1 MKHLTSDIE
10 INASPEHVWKVLT
23 DFPALGEW
31 SPFVRS
37 IHGRL
42 AVGETLKIYM
52 KASKVMGMTFKP
64 RVLRAEPSREF
75 RWLGRFLMPGLFDG
89 EHYFTIEDLGG
100 NRVRFVQGEIFTG
113 ILVPVMS
120 MLKVLGNAFVGFQ
133 EMNQTLKERAEQI
146 SG

>member
-1 MKHLTSDIE
+1 MKQLTSDIE

-37 IHGRL
+37 IDGRL
-42 AVGETLKIYM
+42 AVGETLKIYI
-52 KASKVMGMTFKP
+52 KASKGMGMTFKP
-64 RVLRAEPSREF
+64 TVLRAEPGREF

-100 NRVRFVQGEIFTG
+100 NRVRFVQGEIFKG
-113 ILVPVMS
+113 LLVPVMS
-120 MLKVLGNAFVGFQ
+120 MFKVLGNAYVGFQ
-133 EMNQTLKERAEQI
+133 EMNQALKERAERT